1 MQTGVERHVDLV
13 ELERA
18 LRADP
23 LDGLARVVAQVAA
36 GLAIERDE
44 SHPRRCC
51 HSSRVEHVELVVFGL
66 LVAIAALAVLAGVLR
81 VPYPIT
87 LVLGGTVIGF
97 LPGIPSV
104 ELDPDI
110 VLLIFLPPLLYG
122 AAFFASVR
130 ELRQNARAIATLAIP
145 LVFVTMAA
153 VAVAAHEV
161 IGLGWAESFVLG
173 AIVSPTDAVA
183 PTEIMRRV
191 GAPRRL
197 LAIVEGENL
206 TNDWTALVLYRFA
219 VAAVVSGSF
228 SLWKAG
234 LEFIASGIGGVIVG
248 LAAGWLIRQVRARLN
263 DPPTE
268 ITISILSGYVGYL
281 PAEELGLSGVI
292 AAVTT
297 GLYMAWYTPQLTTA
311 VMRLQGVA
319 VWEILTFLLNAVLFL
334 LVGLQLPGI
343 LDDLSGRSA
352 GELVLWGALA
362 SAVVILVRLAWM
374 FTLPYV
380 ARLIDRRGARR
391 RRRLRAPERF
401 VVGWAGMRG
410 SVSLA
415 AALAIPLETD
425 AGAPFPGRDLI
436 IFLAFAVILVTLV
449 GQGLTLG
456 PLIDKLGLD
465 DDDEESHEDTLARRR
480 VAEAALERLEE
491 LGEPDWISPE
501 SVGRARQLFD
511 YRQRRFGALEDGDGD
526 NFEDRANAWRRL
538 MYDLYDAQREAL
550 LDLRNNGAISDDI
563 RRRVERDIDLE
574 ETRIE
579 N

>member
-1 MQTGVERHVDLV
+1 
-13 ELERA
+13 
-18 LRADP
+18 
-23 LDGLARVVAQVAA
+23 
-36 GLAIERDE
+36 
-44 SHPRRCC
+44 
-51 HSSRVEHVELVVFGL
+51 VEHIELVVFGL
-66 LVAIAALAVLAGVLR
+66 LVAIAALAVLAGLLR

-87 LVLGGTVIGF
+87 LVAGGAVIGF
-97 LPGIPSV
+97 LPGVPSV
-104 ELDPDI
+104 ELDPEI
-110 VLLIFLPPLLYG
+110 VLFIFLPPLLYG
-122 AAFFASVR
+122 AAFFTSVR
-130 ELRQNARAIATLAIP
+130 ELRQNARAIAALAIP

-153 VAVAAHEV
+153 VAVVVHEV
-161 IGLGWAESFVLG
+161 VGLGWAESFVLG

-183 PTEIMRRV
+183 PAEIMRRV

-197 LAIVEGENL
+197 VAIVEGENL
-206 TNDWTALVLYRFA
+206 TNDWTALILYRVA

-228 SLWKAG
+228 TLWKAG
-234 LEFIASGIGGVIVG
+234 LEFVASGIGGVIVG
-248 LAAGWLIRQVRARLN
+248 LAAGWLIRQVRARLD

-297 GLYMAWYTPQLTTA
+297 GLYMGWHTPQLTTPLL
-311 VMRLQGVA
+311 RLQTLA
-319 VWEILTFLLNAVLFL
+319 IWEILTFLLNAVLFL

-343 LDDLSGRSA
+343 LDALSGRSTA
-352 GELVLWGALA
+352 DLVLWGALV
-362 SAVVILVRLAWM
+362 SAVVIGVRLAWT
-374 FTLPYV
+374 FTLPYLT
-380 ARLIDRRGARR
+380 RWIDRRESRRARR
-391 RRRLRAPERF
+391 IPADQRL

-415 AALAIPLETD
+415 AALAIPLQTD
-425 AGAPFPGRDLI
+425 VGEPFPERNLI
-436 IFLAFAVILVTLV
+436 IFLAFAVILVTLI

-456 PLIDKLGLD
+456 PLINRLGIED
-465 DDDEESHEDTLARRR
+465 DGEESHEDTLARRR
-480 VAEAALERLEE
+480 AAEAALARLDE

-511 YRQRRFGALEDGDGD
+511 YRERRFGALEDGAEE
-526 NFEDRANAWRRL
+526 NFEGRADSWRRL
-538 MYDLYDAQREAL
+538 MRELYRAQRETL
-550 LDLRNNGAISDDI
+550 LELRNSDDI

>member
-1 MQTGVERHVDLV
+1 M
-13 ELERA
+13 
-18 LRADP
+18 
-23 LDGLARVVAQVAA
+23 
-36 GLAIERDE
+36 
-44 SHPRRCC
+44 
-51 HSSRVEHVELVVFGL
+51 EHVELVVFGL

-97 LPGIPSV
+97 LPGVPSV

-219 VAAVVSGSF
+219 VVAVVSGSF

-234 LEFIASGIGGVIVG
+234 LEFIASGVGGLIVG
-248 LAAGWLIRQVRARLN
+248 LAAGMLIRQVRARID

-281 PAEELGLSGVI
+281 PAEELGLSGVV
-292 AAVTT
+292 AAVAT
-297 GLYMAWYTPQLTTA
+297 GLYMAWHTPQLTTP

-343 LDDLSGRSA
+343 LDDLSGRST
-352 GELVLWGALA
+352 GELVLWGALV
-362 SAVVILVRLAWM
+362 STVVILVRLAWV

-380 ARLIDRRGARR
+380 ARLIDRRASQRGG
-391 RRRLRAPERF
+391 RLGAPERF

-425 AGAPFPGRDLI
+425 AGAAFPGRDLI

-456 PLIDKLGLD
+456 PLIDRLGLD
-465 DDDEESHEDTLARRR
+465 DDGEESHEDTLARRR

-538 MYDLYDAQREAL
+538 MYDLFDAQREAL
-550 LDLRNNGAISDDI
+550 LDLRNNGAISDEI
-563 RRRVERDIDLE
+563 RRRVERDLDLE
-574 ETRIE
+574 ESRLE